1 MNKFRAF
8 SQLAEALPE
17 ATSIRYNTLVYELQR
32 KHKDVTVLSLGE
44 SFFKIPL
51 FPFKTLNYEKG
62 YHYSHSRGVLELR
75 EELSQYYK
83 KHYGVASDPESEV
96 LISAGSKVILYMVLR
111 TIICPGDEVIIFE
124 PAWVSYTEQVRLSY
138 GIPLMVPHYEG
149 ITDIGTYLTER
160 TKAIIINNPNN
171 PSGKVYSKKE
181 LQELYRFAQKH
192 NLYIIADE
200 AYSDFVDEETFYSMG
215 RFDPAKKRV
224 IVVNSLS
231 KNMGM
236 SGLRIGYAIA
246 NEKIINMLLKINQHL
261 ITCPATLIE
270 LYVIRYLDKIL
281 RITFPQIRRVLRE
294 RREISRYMD
303 SIGLSR
309 LSGTGTFY
317 FMVSI
322 APSKLSSEAFASR
335 LLKKHYVAV
344 VPGIGYGKSLDAYV
358 RVGVG
363 TESVARIKKG
373 LDRLQTLIKETT
385 SYYGRDRR

>member
-1 MNKFRAF
+1 M
-8 SQLAEALPE
+8 
-17 ATSIRYNTLVYELQR
+17 
-32 KHKDVTVLSLGE
+32 SLLL
-44 SFFKIPL
+44 PL
-51 FPFKTLNYEKG
+51 FPLDLVLLPGVPLPLHVFEPRYKEMIAECLDEKKPF
-62 YHYSHSRGVLELR
+62 GVVRASSE
-75 EELSQYYK
+75 
-83 KHYGVASDPESEV
+83 GVA
-96 LISAGSKVILYMVLR
+96 
-111 TIICPGDEVIIFE
+111 
-124 PAWVSYTEQVRLSY
+124 
-138 GIPLMVPHYEG
+138 
-149 ITDIGTYLTER
+149 DIGKYLTER

-181 LQELYRFAQKH
+181 LEALYRLAKRH

-200 AYSDFVDEETFYSMG
+200 AYSDFVSKEKFYSMG
-215 RFDPAKKRV
+215 QFDKAKQRV

-246 NEKIINMLLKINQHL
+246 NKKIINMLLKLNQHL
-261 ITCPATLIE
+261 ITCPATLVE
-270 LYVIRYLDKIL
+270 LYVIKYLDKIL
-281 RITFPQIRRVLRE
+281 RITFPQIKKVLRE
-294 RREISRYMD
+294 RDQISRYMD

-309 LSGTGTFY
+309 LAGTGTFY

-322 APSKLSSEAFASR
+322 APSKLSSEAFATR

-373 LDRLQTLIKETT
+373 LDHLRALIKET
-385 SYYGRDRR
+385 S